1 MIEYKYSKLAKII
14 HMSITGRGAH
24 SRSRRR
30 LTLRVGEHGQ
40 IKLKKM
46 LQEFKEGDRVLIDP
60 TASVQR
66 NIPHRR
72 FFGISGIVIKKKGR
86 AYSIAVGQGAS
97 IKTVDLLPVHLKR
110 L

>member
-1 MIEYKYSKLAKII
+1 
-14 HMSITGRGAH
+14 MSITGNGAH
-24 SRSRRR
+24 KRSRRR
-30 LTLRVGEHGQ
+30 LALRAEEHGQ
-40 IKLKKM
+40 IKLKKT
-46 LQEFKEGDRVLIDP
+46 LQEFKGGDRVLIDP

-72 FFGISGIVIKKKGR
+72 FFGIAGTVVKKKGR
-86 AYSIAVGQGAS
+86 AYSIEVVQGTS